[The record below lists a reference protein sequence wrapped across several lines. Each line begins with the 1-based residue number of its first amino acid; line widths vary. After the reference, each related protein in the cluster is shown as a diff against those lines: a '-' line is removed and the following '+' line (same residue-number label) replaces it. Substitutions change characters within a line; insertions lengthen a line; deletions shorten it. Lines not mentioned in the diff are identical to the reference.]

1 MAYIPLPG
9 WDDMDPA
16 VREPLEAAKAKT
28 GEPGEI
34 AFLVARHR
42 PVFEVTMHLV
52 RSLLLEQT
60 LLPYAVKERIALL
73 VSMHNS
79 CDMCVGEHTRI
90 ARMLGMSE
98 AQVQDALGGLEAMDV
113 SEAERTLLAF
123 ALRAASADS
132 HRIAQSDVEQVKAA
146 GYGDDEVLE
155 AVAVAGYF
163 NYINTISN
171 ALGAGK

>member
-9 WDDMDPA
+9 WDEMAPE
-16 VREPLEAAKAKT
+16 VRDALEAAKAKT

-34 AFLVARHR
+34 AFLVARH
-42 PVFEVTMHLV
+42 PGVFSVTMHLV
-52 RSLLLEQT
+52 RTLLLQET
-60 LLPYAVKERIALL
+60 RLPYAVKERIALL
-73 VSMHNS
+73 VSVQNR

-90 ARMLGMSE
+90 AQMLGMSE
-98 AQVQDALGGLEAMDV
+98 AEVEAAISGLDAMDLPAR
-113 SEAERTLLAF
+113 EHALLAF
-123 ALRAASADS
+123 CQRAASGES
-132 HRIAQSDVEQVKAA
+132 HRITAADVEALEEA
-146 GYGDDEVLE
+146 GWSDEEVLE